1 MYVWAV
7 SCERATWTRC
17 VSMMTTTYEPI
28 NDVRDIWRDKKF
40 NKWEVFVGC
49 AVSTLTMRFDIV
61 FYFCEMNHE

>member
-1 MYVWAV
+1 
-7 SCERATWTRC
+7 
-17 VSMMTTTYEPI
+17 MMTTTYEPI

-61 FYFCEMNHE
+61 FIFCEMNHE